1 LNPPA
6 VYANEA
12 EVLAESEDDR
22 DDLAL
27 MAAIGDQDVGAL
39 TTLFRR
45 HGGIVFAVCLRIL
58 DDRHEAE
65 DVLLEV
71 FWEAW
76 EKSGRY
82 HPSRAAPRNYLTL
95 LARSRAIDRKRRRDT
110 HGGRPAFSGASDVL
124 ASASVAPTAERPDD
138 AAERD
143 ECRKAIEG
151 ALAGLEESQRIA
163 IDLAFFEG
171 LTHREIAERL
181 DTPLG
186 TIKTRIRTG
195 LARLRNVLKRAF
207 GEQEFEEQEET

>member
-1 LNPPA
+1 MRDASPA
-6 VYANEA
+6 SARLRRDET
-12 EVLAESEDDR
+12 EVLAETEDER
-22 DDLAL
+22 DDFAL
-27 MAAIGDQDVGAL
+27 MAAIGEQDVAAL

-45 HGGIVFAVCLRIL
+45 HGGIVFAVCVRIL
-58 DDRHEAE
+58 DDRQEAE

-76 EKSGRY
+76 GKSDRY

-95 LARSRAIDRKRRRDT
+95 LARSRAIDRNRRRDA
-110 HGGRPAFSGASDVL
+110 HGGRPHAGGGSDRL
-124 ASASVAPTAERPDD
+124 GSASLVPSAERPDD

-143 ECRKAIEG
+143 ERRKAIAG
-151 ALAGLEESQRIA
+151 AMAGLEESQRIA

-181 DTPLG
+181 ETPLG

-195 LARLRNVLKRAF
+195 LARLRDALQRAF
-207 GEQEFEEQEET
+207 GEQEET

>member
-1 LNPPA
+1 MTDP
-6 VYANEA
+6 
-12 EVLAESEDDR
+12 EDDR
-22 DDLAL
+22 DDIAL
-27 MAAIGDQDVGAL
+27 MAAICDRDSGAL

-76 EKSGRY
+76 GKPDRY
-82 HPSRAAPRNYLTL
+82 HPSRGAPRNYLTL

-110 HGGRPAFSGASDVL
+110 HGGRPVRPASTDVI
-124 ASASVAPTAERPDD
+124 SSEIPGKSVERPSE
-138 AAERD
+138 ASERD
-143 ECRKAIEG
+143 ERRRAIEQ
-151 ALAGLEESQRIA
+151 AMAGLEECQRVA
-163 IDLAFFEG
+163 IDLAFYEG

-181 DTPLG
+181 RTPLG

-195 LARLRNVLKRAF
+195 LTRLRDALKRAL
-207 GEQEFEEQEET
+207 GEQEET